1 MSLGTSEQ
9 TMTDMDITAQIMAYE
24 AGELDWDEVVELFQA
39 LVDNGM
45 AWQLQGSYGRMAQ
58 ALIEE
63 GAVIWKD

>member
-1 MSLGTSEQ
+1 
-9 TMTDMDITAQIMAYE
+9 MTDMDITAQIMAYE